1 MTQRFQIAKGDD
13 AEDRIKMAALSCQYM
28 PRTVISRTLQGT
40 STSVAVIGFRSN
52 SVAIVVELPVF
63 VLPAPKTGPSFCWAD
78 SEQFLDPY

>member
-1 MTQRFQIAKGDD
+1 
-13 AEDRIKMAALSCQYM
+13 
-28 PRTVISRTLQGT
+28 
-40 STSVAVIGFRSN
+40 VAVIGFRSN